1 MPKAAKKSSKTSA
14 FVKKL
19 ASNDRK
25 TRDQALETLKKFLS
39 TRASSRPFSELEL
52 QKLWKGLYY
61 TMWYCDRPRP
71 QQRLANDLASLFSE
85 CIPADN
91 FAIFVQAFWVVMIKE
106 WPDLD
111 QWRLDKF
118 YMLMRYVVRESFSK
132 LKNEKWNEG
141 LVDSY
146 IKCLSEGVLSGDV
159 KIPNGIVFHII
170 DVWLDEFERVVFEKE
185 TASKEDDEEEDEEEE
200 EEEERKNDG
209 NDDKEEILQLLVDV
223 PTEKLLAPFRA
234 IRKDALMKVLREKV
248 RDDMLLDPRLQSWD
262 IESGEKLKKSTEND
276 DNDDD
281 ESDDEKWNGFGN

>member
-91 FAIFVQAFWVVMIKE
+91 FTMFVQAFWVVMIKE

-111 QWRLDKF
+111 QWRIDKF
-118 YMLMRYVVRESFSK
+118 YMLMRYVVRESFVK
-132 LKNEKWNEG
+132 LKNEKWNEE

-159 KIPNGIVFHII
+159 KIPNGIVFHIV
-170 DVWLDEFERVVFEKE
+170 DVWLDEFERVIFEKDNDSNE
-185 TASKEDDEEEDEEEE
+185 DDDEEKEEEE
-200 EEEERKNDG
+200 EESENED
-209 NDDKEEILQLLVDV
+209 NDDKEQLLVDV
-223 PTEKLLAPFRA
+223 PTEKLLVPFRS

-248 RDDMLLDPRLQSWD
+248 RDDMLLDPRLQSLG
-262 IESGEKLKKSTEND
+262 IESGEKTKKSTEKD
-276 DNDDD
+276 ESEED